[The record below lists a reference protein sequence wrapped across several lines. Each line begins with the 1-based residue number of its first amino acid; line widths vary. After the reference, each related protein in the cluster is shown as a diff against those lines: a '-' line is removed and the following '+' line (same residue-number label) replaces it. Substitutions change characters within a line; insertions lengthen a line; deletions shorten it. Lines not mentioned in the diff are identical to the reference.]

1 MTMTGN
7 RTIKTPI
14 KHALIV
20 AMTLTGTAW
29 MGKAYADDATK
40 LAVPH
45 EAAPVQTANT
55 VNSDQRFDLH
65 AYGDRF
71 KLAINAIEQEAS
83 KPRWGWACDED
94 VDQVVASND

>member
-1 MTMTGN
+1 MTSN
-7 RTIKTPI
+7 RNTKAPI
-14 KHALIV
+14 KRALILV
-20 AMTLTGTAW
+20 TILAGTAW
-29 MGKAYADDATK
+29 TGSAYADDATK
-40 LAVPH
+40 IAVPN

-71 KLAINAIEQEAS
+71 KLAIKAIEQAAN
-83 KPRWGWACDED
+83 KPDWGWACDED